1 MQVMD
6 TREFEQDH
14 VLIGK
19 KGEIGKAT
27 VTNDPILM
35 SMLSTGLYGNPLKSM
50 VQEVTFNA
58 WDAHRMGKCL
68 DKPIDIYFNDTTG
81 LIIRDYGP
89 GIPPGKTFTDV
100 YFTYGGSTKRDDDD
114 ATGGFGLGSKSPFAY
129 TDTFNVTNHH
139 NGQKHMH
146 IMHRVHDDNDGGP
159 GHTPIIEGTPT
170 DQKGLMVSIP
180 FKNLRD
186 KVRAYQYL
194 IDILYMS
201 GIKANIH
208 FDGDDE
214 DENIPSTQLVKS
226 SSLSP
231 TEFITNEEN
240 KHGKIYA
247 VYGGVSYNIS
257 HREEYTKDYE
267 FLQNIANHLGDIYI
281 GFASNTLTPLPTREG
296 LNMSERSLESI
307 TSALETIQEH
317 FMELVIPAAK
327 TSMLE
332 VLKQTKTIGIQPH
345 FVHQKWKKV
354 LNLTRDL
361 KDMVPDDSA
370 LVEIFERRSPNQ
382 NMASWNTLARLLV
395 KNTRMVASLVGRT
408 KFSNIG
414 ALVWAKVYPE
424 HMAWRKSFLSP
435 DRKNPELT
443 LGPRR
448 EIMSAW
454 GTDIIQLWKDL
465 CEVTDQPLDFRAN
478 PGHYNSKWE
487 MLTNIRAAG
496 GYNHIN
502 HSRKLSIIK
511 RLDKEDKLKV
521 PTKPSLDQLWWKK
534 DGIKF
539 DALMMSKTVVVAKT
553 ITALNKTDFRLLFQS
568 AMVPGSSRECY
579 NLHSPLN
586 YESWIGNGHTKPVPA
601 FVIHKKKGQ
610 YDLAV
615 QWLQDYGYHVIE
627 ADEPEVRSKPAPKV
641 QQTIDGTAPVALES
655 EKPKGY
661 PKVAIHEYE
670 TWASEDEYVQKPSTY
685 LYLTKTQINSY
696 GNYPN
701 KELVRIIQSYAPNM
715 VVVNNKRIA
724 DKLDKQGVL
733 SMWERLDKIIED
745 IITDKDRLVTLY
757 MHYYLHQYSEFPDEI
772 LQMPQM
778 QKLMGVP
785 YIRTKDTKKFFRD
798 LKMLQFVAK
807 KDRYRD
813 GRNVPND
820 LQQKADK
827 ALKDVHHD
835 DSLSLVRK
843 MNNASRL
850 FSNLHLKNHVKD
862 MTRGQKKVFIEKLAR
877 FLRTV

>member
-1 MQVMD
+1 MD

-35 SMLSTGLYGNPLKSM
+35 SMLSTGLYANPLKSM

-58 WDAHRMGKCL
+58 WDAHRMGNCL

-89 GIPPGKTFTDV
+89 GIPPGETFTNV
-100 YFTYGGSTKRDDDD
+100 YFTYGGSTKRDNDD

-159 GHTPIIEGTPT
+159 GHTPIIEGAST

-180 FKNLRD
+180 FKSVQD
-186 KVRAYQYL
+186 KVRAYTYL

-208 FDGDDE
+208 FDGDDKGN
-214 DENIPSTQLVKS
+214 NIPTTQLVKS
-226 SSLSP
+226 SSLAP

-240 KHGKIYA
+240 KHGNIYA
-247 VYGGVSYNIS
+247 VYGGVSYDIPQ
-257 HREEYTKDYE
+257 RDEYTRDYE

-281 GFASNTLTPLPTREG
+281 GFAPNTLTPLPTREG

-317 FMELVIPAAK
+317 FMELAIPVVK

-345 FVHQKWKKV
+345 FVYQKWKKV
-354 LNLTRDL
+354 LDLTCNL

-370 LVEIFERRSPNQ
+370 LVEIFNRKSPNQ
-382 NMASWNTLARLLV
+382 NTASWNSLARLLF
-395 KNTRMVASLVGRT
+395 KNNLIVTSLIDRT

-424 HMAWRKSFLSP
+424 HMAWRNSFIP
-435 DRKNPELT
+435 PTRKNPELT
-443 LGPRR
+443 LRPRR
-448 EIMSAW
+448 EIISAW
-454 GTDIIQLWKDL
+454 SVDIIQLWKDL
-465 CEVTDQPLDFRAN
+465 CEVTDQPLDLRAN
-478 PGHYNSKWE
+478 PGYYNSKWE

-496 GYNHIN
+496 GYYHIN
-502 HSRKLSIIK
+502 NSRKLSIIK
-511 RLDKEDKLKV
+511 RLDKENKLKI
-521 PTKPSLDQLWWKK
+521 PTKPSLNQLWWKK
-534 DGIKF
+534 DGLKF
-539 DALMMSKTVVVAKT
+539 CSLMMSKTVIVAKT
-553 ITALNKTDFRLLFQS
+553 ITALNKTDFQFLFQS
-568 AMVPGSSRECY
+568 VMVPDSSHKHY
-579 NLHSPLN
+579 NLDSSLN
-586 YESWIGNGHTKPVPA
+586 YQSWIGNDNAKPVPA

-610 YDLAV
+610 YDMAV
-615 QWLQDYGYHVIE
+615 QWLQDHGYHVIE
-627 ADEPEVRSKPAPKV
+627 ADEPEIRAKPAPKV
-641 QQTIDGTAPVALES
+641 QQTTDGTAPVAIKS
-655 EKPKGY
+655 EKPKSY
-661 PKVAIHEYE
+661 PKVVLDEYD
-670 TWASEDEYVQKPSTY
+670 TWASENEYVQKPSTY

-696 GNYPN
+696 GDYPN
-701 KELVRIIQSYAPNM
+701 RELVSIMQSYAPNM
-715 VVVNNKRIA
+715 VLVNNKRIA
-724 DKLDKQGVL
+724 EKLDKQGVL
-733 SMWERLDKIIED
+733 SMWERLDKVVED

-757 MHYYLHQYSEFPDEI
+757 MHYYLHQYSKFPKSI
-772 LQMPQM
+772 LEMPQM

-798 LKMLQFVAK
+798 LNMLQFVAK
-807 KDRYRD
+807 YDRYRN
-813 GRNVPND
+813 GRDVPQD
-820 LQQKADK
+820 LRQKADK
-827 ALKDVHHD
+827 ALKDVHRD

-843 MNNASRL
+843 MNNASQM
-850 FSNLHLKNHVKD
+850 FNNLALKNHIKD

>member
-89 GIPPGKTFTDV
+89 GIPPGETFTNV

-139 NGQKHMH
+139 NGEKHMH

-159 GHTPIIEGTPT
+159 GHTPIIEGAPT

-180 FKNLRD
+180 FKSVRD
-186 KVRAYQYL
+186 KVRAYEYL
-194 IDILYMS
+194 IDILYLS

-214 DENIPSTQLVKS
+214 DENIPPTQLVES
-226 SSLSP
+226 ASLAP

-240 KHGKIYA
+240 KHGNLYA
-247 VYGGVSYNIS
+247 VYGGVSYQIPQ
-257 HREEYTKDYE
+257 RDEYARDYE
-267 FLQNIANHLGDIYI
+267 FLQKIANHLGDIYV
-281 GFASNTLTPLPTREG
+281 GFAPNTLTPLPTREG

-345 FVHQKWKKV
+345 FVHQKWKDV
-354 LNLTRDL
+354 LHLNRDL
-361 KDMVPDDSA
+361 EDMVPDDAA
-370 LVEIFERRSPNQ
+370 LVEIFDRRNPNQ
-382 NMASWNTLARLLV
+382 NMASWNSLARLLF
-395 KNTRMVASLVGRT
+395 KNTRMVAGLLGRT
-408 KFSNIG
+408 KFSSIG

-424 HMAWRKSFLSP
+424 HMAWRKSFLPP

-465 CEVTDQPLDFRAN
+465 CDVTDQQLDLRAN

-502 HSRKLSIIK
+502 HSRKLNIIK
-511 RLDKEDKLKV
+511 RLDKEDKLKT

-534 DGIKF
+534 DGAKF
-539 DALMMSKTVVVAKT
+539 DSLMMSKTVVVAKT
-553 ITALNKTDFRLLFQS
+553 ITALNKTDFSLLFQNV
-568 AMVPGSSRECY
+568 MVPGSDRECY
-579 NLHSPLN
+579 NTYSPVN
-586 YESWIGNGHTKPVPA
+586 YESWTGIGHVKPVAA

-615 QWLQDYGYHVIE
+615 QWLQDHGYHVIE
-627 ADEPEVRSKPAPKV
+627 ADEPEERAKPAPKS
-641 QQTIDGTAPVALES
+641 TTTSDGVSLVVEEP

-661 PKVAIHEYE
+661 PKVC
-670 TWASEDEYVQKPSTY
+670 TWNDHWEHPDEYVQRPSTY
-685 LYLTKTQINSY
+685 VYVTKTQIKSY
-696 GNYPN
+696 GEYPN
-701 KELVRIIQSYAPNM
+701 TELVKHIQQYAPNM
-715 VVVNNKRIA
+715 VIVHNKKQA
-724 DKLDKQGVL
+724 EKLDNAGAL
-733 SMWERLDKIIED
+733 SLFERLDKIVED
-745 IITDKDRLVTLY
+745 ILSDKDRLKIMY
-757 MHYYLHQYSEFPDEI
+757 FHYYLDNYSCFPDE
-772 LQMPQM
+772 LLELPQM
-778 QKLMGVP
+778 HKLMGVP
-785 YIRTKDTKKFFRD
+785 YVRTRDSKKFFRD
-798 LKMLQFVAK
+798 LKFIQFVANN
-807 KDRYRD
+807 DRYRD
-813 GRNVPND
+813 GRDVPQD
-820 LQQKADK
+820 LRKKCKD
-827 ALKDVHHD
+827 ALEAAKQE
-835 DSLSLVRK
+835 DSLVLARK
-843 MNNASRL
+843 MNKASRI
-850 FSNLHLKNHVKD
+850 FSERDLGNFLKD
-862 MTRGQKKVFIEKLAR
+862 MTRGQKKVFVEKLAR